1 MILTSNIFLFI
12 LLSSIMFILVDEIMM
27 GIWQR
32 RIGPL
37 NIGLFGIMSVFMNGF
52 NLIITYMVIPNI
64 YYGLVFQCTP
74 IIYLI
79 CGVCVYNMMYP
90 FYGLDYGMSLLGII
104 YINGMGLLCIVYS
117 GWSGGS
123 KYSIIG
129 GFRIISQFIS
139 LEFIFS
145 CMYYVWI
152 FRYYSMWVE

>member
-1 MILTSNIFLFI
+1 
-12 LLSSIMFILVDEIMM
+12 
-27 GIWQR
+27 
-32 RIGPL
+32 
-37 NIGLFGIMSVFMNGF
+37 MNGF

-117 GWSGGS
+117 G
-123 KYSIIG
+123 
-129 GFRIISQFIS
+129 
-139 LEFIFS
+139 
-145 CMYYVWI
+145 
-152 FRYYSMWVE
+152 

>member
-1 MILTSNIFLFI
+1 
-12 LLSSIMFILVDEIMM
+12 MFILVDEIMM

-37 NIGLFGIMSVFMNGF
+37 NIGLYGILSVFMNGF

-64 YYGLVFQCTP
+64 YYSLVFQCTP

-104 YINGMGLLCIVYS
+104 YINGMGLLCIVFS
-117 GWSGGS
+117 GWSGSS